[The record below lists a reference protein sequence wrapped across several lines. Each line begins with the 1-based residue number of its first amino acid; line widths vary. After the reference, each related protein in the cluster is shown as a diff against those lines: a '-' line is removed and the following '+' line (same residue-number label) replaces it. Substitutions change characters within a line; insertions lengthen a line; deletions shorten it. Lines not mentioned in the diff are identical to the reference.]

1 MKTTQTN
8 TLAEKLFWFY
18 RIGIRAI
25 PIFLMISHWFG
36 VHWFH
41 HNAAPI
47 GLDLNE
53 NAVLIVSVYALA
65 YIVLP
70 AVLLPASF
78 LFGFSWVWRIPF
90 IYLAG
95 VILIRLGHGTLCI
108 SETTQIADYTLIVL
122 TMLLYGRAF
131 TLHDR

>member
-1 MKTTQTN
+1 MKTIQTN

-131 TLHDR
+131 TLHDK

>member
-41 HNAAPI
+41 HNVAPI

-131 TLHDR
+131 TLHDK

>member
-1 MKTTQTN
+1 MKTIQKN

-18 RIGIRAI
+18 RIDIRAI

-53 NAVLIVSVYALA
+53 NTVLVVSVYALA
-65 YIVLP
+65 YVVLP

-78 LFGFSWVWRIPF
+78 LFKFGWVWRIPF
-90 IYLAG
+90 LYLAG

-108 SETTQIADYTLIVL
+108 SETTRIADYTLIIL
-122 TMLLYGRAF
+122 TMLLYGRTF
-131 TLHDR
+131 TLQDK

>member
-131 TLHDR
+131 TLQDK

>member
-1 MKTTQTN
+1 METMQTN

-25 PIFLMISHWFG
+25 PILLMVLHWFG
-36 VHWFH
+36 VYWFH

-53 NAVLIVSVYALA
+53 NAVLVVSVYALA
-65 YIVLP
+65 YVVLP

-78 LFGFSWVWRIPF
+78 LFKFSWVWRIPF
-90 IYLAG
+90 LYLAG
-95 VILIRLGHGTLCI
+95 VIL
-108 SETTQIADYTLIVL
+108 L
-122 TMLLYGRAF
+122 TYS
-131 TLHDR
+131 HP